1 MFMKCLKNIGLL
13 FTPLIGGS
21 VVGFIIK
28 NHIDYNALIK
38 PPISPPS
45 IIFPIAWSSIYLLLG
60 ISYYLI
66 KKDEIRTNNRL
77 KVLYYTQ
84 LIVNYLWSI
93 IFFIFKFRLLAS
105 AWIIILDILV
115 FLMIKEIRHEKR
127 VSAYLNI
134 PYLIWILFATYLTI
148 GIYLLN

>member
-1 MFMKCLKNIGLL
+1 MKCLKNIGLL

-28 NHIDYNALIK
+28 NHIDYNTLIK
-38 PPISPPS
+38 PPLSPPS

-115 FLMIKEIRHEKR
+115 FLMIKEMRHKKR

>member
-1 MFMKCLKNIGLL
+1 MKLLKNLGLL
-13 FTPLIGGS
+13 FTPIIGGS
-21 VVGFIIK
+21 AVDFIIR
-28 NHIDYNALIK
+28 NSIDYASIYK
-38 PPISPPS
+38 PPLAPPA
-45 IIFPIAWSSIYLLLG
+45 ILFPVAWSTIYLALG

-66 KKDEIRTNNRL
+66 KKDELTQNKRL

-84 LIVNYLWSI
+84 IIVNYLWSI
-93 IFFIFKFRLLAS
+93 IFFVFKLRLLAS
-105 AWIIILDILV
+105 AWIILLDILV
-115 FLMIKEIRHEKR
+115 ILMIKEMNHEKR

>member
-1 MFMKCLKNIGLL
+1 MKLIKKIGLIS
-13 FTPLIGGS
+13 TPIIGGS
-21 VVGFIIK
+21 IVGFLIK
-28 NHIDYNALIK
+28 DSIDYNSIIK
-38 PPISPPS
+38 PPFTPPS
-45 IIFPIAWSSIYLLLG
+45 IVFPIVWSLIYLTLG

-66 KKDEIRTNNRL
+66 KKDEIQTNKRL
-77 KVLYYTQ
+77 KLLYYSQ

-93 IFFIFKFRLLAS
+93 IFFIFKLRLFAS

-115 FLMIKEIRHEKR
+115 ILMIKEMRHEKR
-127 VSAYLNI
+127 ISTYLNI

>member
-1 MFMKCLKNIGLL
+1 MKCLKNIGLL

-28 NHIDYNALIK
+28 NHIDYNTLIK
-38 PPISPPS
+38 PPLSPPS

-127 VSAYLNI
+127 VSSYLNI

>member
-1 MFMKCLKNIGLL
+1 MFMKYLKKFSLL
-13 FTPLIGGS
+13 FTPVIGGS
-21 VVGFIIK
+21 VVGLLIR
-28 NHIDYNALIK
+28 NSIDYSSIIK
-38 PPISPPS
+38 PPLSPPS
-45 IIFPIAWSSIYLLLG
+45 IMFPIAWSTIYLLLG
-60 ISYYLI
+60 VSYYLI
-66 KKDEIRTNNRL
+66 KKDEIRTNKRL

-93 IFFIFKFRLLAS
+93 IFFIFKMRLFAS
-105 AWIIILDILV
+105 AWIILLDILV
-115 FLMIKEIRHEKR
+115 ILMIKEMRHEKR